1 MSLRKFYYVSYI
13 VWIWGALVVKK
24 LFANSGVARDSS
36 LIPKLETS
44 AGGEHGNILLYPYLE
59 NPMER
64 GAWQAAVIGEQ
75 RVRHN

>member
-1 MSLRKFYYVSYI
+1 M
-13 VWIWGALVVKK
+13 VKK
-24 LFANSGVARDSS
+24 LLANSGVARDSS

-44 AGGEHGNILLYPYLE
+44 AGGEHGNLLLYPYLE
-59 NPMER
+59 NPMDR